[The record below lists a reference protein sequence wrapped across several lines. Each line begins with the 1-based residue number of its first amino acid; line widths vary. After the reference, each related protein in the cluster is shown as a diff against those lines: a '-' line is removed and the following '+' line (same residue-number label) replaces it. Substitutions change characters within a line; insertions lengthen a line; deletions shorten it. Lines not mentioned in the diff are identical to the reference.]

1 MKILSIVSSILGDTA
16 TSRRIWNIAR
26 LLRSVGHEVHVVQ
39 YVRRSTWE
47 RWGGNRFDFSDV
59 SRSVVFVSGYTV
71 HLRHLKELC
80 KDDYDL
86 VYGNAHTGTFL
97 SLLGKLKGV
106 PLIFD
111 MHGGL
116 VEEFL
121 LANDSNLI
129 SKTSFKFFL
138 NRFINIMNI
147 RFSDKIVCV
156 SKKMIQRLHEQKG
169 VPPEKMAYVTNGVD
183 LEFFKSVD
191 DEKVR
196 EMKEQLGIKDK
207 RVFGYIGGLQ
217 RWQGIENFVEAARK
231 TNNEKFAFLIVGG
244 NRKQIEKE
252 NNIIF
257 VPRVPHTQVRLYYSI
272 SDILV
277 LPRPS
282 HPATEIAAPT
292 KFAEYVAMNKPVLV
306 TDVGDAADLVM
317 RYDCGIV
324 VKNNTVKS
332 LIKGIEEFRGKS
344 ERELKEMG
352 KNARKMAENE
362 FNWNKIKNNLRKVIK
377 ST

>member
-26 LLRSVGHEVHVVQ
+26 LLRSVGHEVHLVQ

-47 RWGGNRFDFSDV
+47 RWGGNRFDFGDV
-59 SRSVVFVSGYTV
+59 SRSVVFVPGYTV

-86 VYGNAHTGTFL
+86 VYGNAHKGTFL

-129 SKTSFKFFL
+129 SKASFEFFL
-138 NRFINIMNI
+138 NSFITIMNI

-156 SKKMIQRLHEQKG
+156 SKKMIKYLHAQKG

-183 LEFFKSVD
+183 LEFLKPVD

-196 EMKEQLGIKDK
+196 EMREQLGVEDK
-207 RVFGYIGGLQ
+207 LVFGYIGGLQ
-217 RWQGIENFVEAARK
+217 KWQGVEYFIEAANK
-231 TNNEKFAFLIVGG
+231 TNNRKVAFLIVGG
-244 NRKQIEKE
+244 NRKQIRKE

-257 VPRVPHTQVRLYYSI
+257 VPRVPHTQVPLYYST
-272 SDILV
+272 SDVLV
-277 LPRPS
+277 LPRQS
-282 HPATEIAAPT
+282 HSATEIAAPT
-292 KFAEYVAMNKPVLV
+292 KFAEYVSMNKPVLV
-306 TDVGDAADLVM
+306 TDVGDAAGLIM
-317 RYDCGIV
+317 KYDCGIV
-324 VKNNTVKS
+324 VMNNSVKS
-332 LIKGIEEFRGKS
+332 LMKGIEEFRGKS
-344 ERELKEMG
+344 EMELKEMG
-352 KNARKMAENE
+352 RNARKLAGNE
-362 FNWNKIKNNLRKVIK
+362 FDWNKIKNNLCKVIK
-377 ST
+377 SI